1 MTGHIS
7 VAVAKK
13 VIPEAG
19 SGWATLKPMET
30 SAPAEQ
36 ALQLLFKKLHP
47 HLEDAA
53 HALAEGARPRELEI
67 LYRKLV
73 KACDQASEVL
83 DGLAGSTEGE
93 LGEVLGTLSAN
104 LTPVGGSYRQ
114 LLTLVQLCLE
124 EAPGELLPFTAEGS
138 ATESSWGKRMVPFLA
153 RLQDPAFQAHARWAE
168 VDAEIGDEARE
179 D

>member
-1 MTGHIS
+1 
-7 VAVAKK
+7 
-13 VIPEAG
+13 
-19 SGWATLKPMET
+19 MEP

-53 HALAEGARPRELEI
+53 HALGEGARPRELEL
-67 LYRKLV
+67 LYLKLV

-83 DGLAGSTEGE
+83 DGLAGTTEGE
-93 LGEVLGTLSAN
+93 LSDTLGTLSAN
-104 LTPVGGSYRQ
+104 LTPVGGSYKQ

-124 EAPGELLPFTAEGS
+124 EAPAELLPFTAEGS
-138 ATESSWGKRMVPFLA
+138 AAESSWGKRMVAFLA
-153 RLQDPAFQAHARWAE
+153 RLEAPAFQAHARWAE
-168 VDAEIGDEARE
+168 VDPEIGDEARE